1 MIKRSLLRRCFG
13 TALVLLGLAFASD
26 SASAQTQVRVGTL
39 SCNVSAGVGLILV
52 QKQALACIFMP
63 ENGSPGV
70 RYSGQITEY
79 GVALGAVDK
88 GHLIWGVIAS
98 TQGIQPGVLA
108 GDYAGAGAE
117 VTAGVGLG
125 ANVLVGGTGR
135 AFSLQPLSVEGQV
148 GINIAAGITKITLAW
163 AH

>member
-1 MIKRSLLRRCFG
+1 M
-13 TALVLLGLAFASD
+13 LGLAFAFG
-26 SASAQTQVRVGTL
+26 SASAQTQARVGTL
-39 SCNVSAGVGLILV
+39 SCDVSAGVGLILV
-52 QKQALACIFMP
+52 QKQALACVFTP

-70 RYSGQITEY
+70 RYTGQITEY
-79 GVALGAVDK
+79 GVALGAVDR
-88 GHLIWGVIAS
+88 GHLIWGVIAA
-98 TQGIQPGVLA
+98 TTGIQPGALA

-117 VTAGVGLG
+117 ATAGVGLG

-148 GINIAAGITKITLAW
+148 GLNIAAGITKISLAW